1 MSAELKLDNRVMMS
15 ADIVGSTRL
24 YETEGDA
31 RARELVASC
40 LSSLKSLCDKHGGR
54 VVAEVGDEIVAMFS
68 DPGEAVGAASEIH
81 AELHDQAEQDTDES
95 PRLRLRIGLHFGPVP
110 KGAELLRSETC
121 RIANWAA
128 GNAKPEQTLATRRV
142 IDQLPRLF
150 RAVSRYVDDETWN
163 FVSLEHVE
171 LYEIIWDVE
180 SITAYNGEKPEQ
192 DAQAYDR
199 VTFVHGDQTVV
210 LDASR
215 PVISIGRDTNND
227 LVVRKDLVSR
237 QHLSA
242 QFSRGRCTITDNSTN
257 GSVVVAE
264 DGNRYEIKRESFRLM
279 GSGVIIPGHPENE
292 TSEFTIA
299 FRCG

>member
-1 MSAELKLDNRVMMS
+1 MSAELNLDSRVILS
-15 ADIVGSTRL
+15 ADIVGSTSL

-31 RARELVASC
+31 RARELIAEC
-40 LSSLKSLCDKHGGR
+40 LETIKALCKRHGGH
-54 VVAEVGDEIVAMFS
+54 VVAEVGDEVIAVFP
-68 DPGEAVGAASEIH
+68 DPGESVGAASEIH
-81 AELHDQAEQDTDES
+81 ADLHEQAERGGDAEQ
-95 PRLRLRIGLHFGPVP
+95 RLRLRIGLHYGPVP
-110 KGAELLRSETC
+110 AGVELLSSETC
-121 RIANWAA
+121 KIANWAA

-142 IDQLPRLF
+142 IDELPRLF

-180 SITAYNGEKPEQ
+180 SITAYNGEKPDQ
-192 DAQAYDR
+192 DAQAYDA
-199 VTFVHGDQTVV
+199 VTFTHGDQSVI

-227 LVVRKDLVSR
+227 LVVQKDLVSR

-264 DGNRYEIKRESFRLM
+264 DGNRYELKRESFRLM
-279 GSGVIIPGHPENE
+279 GSGRIIPGHPQSE
-292 TSEFTIA
+292 TPEFTIA